1 MGLNGYNFHRFI
13 NSLGIGIKI
22 NNAGI
27 DIPAPG
33 IALQYRT
40 GFPDTGTRLFPASAF
55 LFIAV
60 TD

>member
-1 MGLNGYNFHRFI
+1 MGLNGYNFYRFI
-13 NSLGIGIKI
+13 NSLGIGIEI

-33 IALQYRT
+33 IAIRYRA
-40 GFPDTGTRLFPASAF
+40 GSPYTGTRIFQASAF